1 MPPNNVY
8 ARGRWQQPT
17 EDYSQGGQIV
27 REEERLRAKAR
38 EVDMAAKKGDIGLV
52 KQLQQG
58 ERGGIVVI
66 FTPPSST

>member
-1 MPPNNVY
+1 MPSNDVY
-8 ARGRWQQPT
+8 ARGILQQPS
-17 EDYSQGGQIV
+17 EDYSQGGQIE
-27 REEERLRAKAR
+27 REEERLRARAR
-38 EVDMAAKKGDIGLV
+38 EVDMAAKKGDIALV